1 MFTLW
6 APSERSG
13 SYNRVFHS
21 LFCQEWADGE
31 QAQWYEAMHVWQS
44 ITLPSTPEKST
55 HFWQLTTQ
63 KRHRRENRQD

>member
-1 MFTLW
+1 M
-6 APSERSG
+6 
-13 SYNRVFHS
+13 FHS